1 MTKRGEKYWLW
12 SDCLLQSTTRKTVT
26 DGGAQ
31 IEVSA
36 RTSRRAVTQLFVGA
50 YQANGLA
57 LAEEYYADCPDESVE
72 QALDWGEKRGR
83 FLIESRGAHRA
94 ARAWPKRTSRGRTGL
109 ALPAIDVRDWSRT
122 AFLAQINAAQARY
135 KTACR
140 KMVEI
145 MKRSD
150 VPKEE
155 WEACRVE
162 LNAAIDERASALRI
176 NTH

>member
-12 SDCLLQSTTRKTVT
+12 SDCLLQSTTRKTFT
-26 DGGAQ
+26 EGGAQ

-83 FLIESRGAHRA
+83 FLIESRGTHRA
-94 ARAWPKRTSRGRTGL
+94 ARAWPKRTSRSRTGL
-109 ALPAIDVRDWSRT
+109 ALPAVDARDWSRT

-140 KMVEI
+140 NMVEV
-145 MKRSD
+145 MKRSG

-155 WEACRVE
+155 WEACRME
-162 LNAAIDERASALRI
+162 LNAAIDQRANALRI
-176 NTH
+176 NHH